1 MPESHA
7 SRGARRGRRLLAD
20 LGDEIRAARKAS
32 GISQA
37 AVATAAGLSSSEV
50 SRIEQGGSP
59 WLDIVTASRIC
70 AVVGLDLS
78 VRSFPGPNP
87 VRDAAHV
94 RLIDAFRARLGAG
107 LVARTE
113 VPIGRERDL
122 RAWDVTTT
130 DSRATAAAEFETR
143 LTDAQ
148 ALTRRV
154 TLKCRDSGIA
164 IVILVVSDT
173 ANNRD
178 AVASPGP
185 TCGPCSHSTRAR
197 SCAHLRQVG
206 SRMPAGS
213 SLSEAPLSNQRQ
225 PALRALQ
232 QICANNSLFCPRH
245 GPKRRPP
252 RTPARTAGAGTLGAR
267 PARHCARS
275 TGTPGPAVGRAQE
288 SNERAAGGPL
298 VSVVLEGAPVRPATG
313 SVRGWAG
320 RGRR

>member
-20 LGDEIRAARKAS
+20 LGDEIRAARRAT
-32 GISQA
+32 GVSQA

-78 VRSFPGPNP
+78 VRAYPGPNP

-94 RLIDAFRARLGAG
+94 RLIAAFRARLGGG
-107 LVARTE
+107 LVVRTE

-130 DSRATAAAEFETR
+130 DRRATAAAEFETR

-178 AVASPGP
+178 AVASA
-185 TCGPCSHSTRAR
+185 RAY
-197 SCAHLRQVG
+197 LR
-206 SRMPAGS
+206 
-213 SLSEAPLSNQRQ
+213 PLFPLDSN
-225 PALRALQ
+225 AILRAL
-232 QICANNSLFCPRH
+232 
-245 GPKRRPP
+245 
-252 RTPARTAGAGTLGAR
+252 GAGRVPDAGGIVFVRSSAQPSAAR
-267 PARHCARS
+267 P
-275 TGTPGPAVGRAQE
+275 TG
-288 SNERAAGGPL
+288 AAAKL
-298 VSVVLEGAPVRPATG
+298 R
-313 SVRGWAG
+313 
-320 RGRR
+320 